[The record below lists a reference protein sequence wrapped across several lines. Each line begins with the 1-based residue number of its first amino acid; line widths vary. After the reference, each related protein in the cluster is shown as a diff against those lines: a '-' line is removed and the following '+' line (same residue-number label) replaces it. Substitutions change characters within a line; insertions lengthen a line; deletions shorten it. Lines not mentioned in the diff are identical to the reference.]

1 MKTLIPFLA
10 VLMAGCAQTGRGV
23 PTEQRI
29 ESALK
34 EAAATRTANADAIN
48 QALLPPLV
56 VEMPK
61 SEGKTAEQRFDIAV
75 NSAPASEVFAAITSG
90 SQWSIVVHP
99 AIQEIITLQLK
110 NVTVFE
116 ALDTVREIYG
126 YEYSVHGSRI
136 LIQPVGLQT
145 RIYQLNYLM
154 SQRDGRSE
162 TRVNSGAILGSPEA
176 PTGSSSANPGQSNAR
191 AMESSRVTTTAHN
204 NFWEDVAVSVKSIV
218 GTENG
223 RSVMVNSQAGVLVVR
238 AMPGELRAVNDFL
251 KTMQRVVARQV
262 MLEAKI
268 IEVQLRDGAESGVNW
283 SAFASGNN
291 HRLAGGVISPGA
303 ALTPS
308 GKIEGFTGRAPD
320 GSPLPNSALVANPAF
335 PGAIALASGAPGSLL
350 GLAFQTTNF
359 AALLSFLE
367 TQGDLHVL
375 SSPRIA
381 TLNNQKAV
389 LKVGTDEFF
398 VTGVTNNQTTSTLGT
413 TQNSPTITVQPF
425 FSGIAL
431 DVTPQID
438 ETGHIILHVHPS
450 VSSVVEKSKNIDLG
464 TAGNFKL
471 PLAMS
476 SINESDT
483 VVRVNDGNIVAIGGL
498 MKESSSRQRSGVPY
512 LSDIPIAGHLFKS
525 RSSATTKSELVIL
538 IKPTVILTDEDW
550 KKDVRNSGDRI
561 GDLERAALSR
571 PAK

>member
-1 MKTLIPFLA
+1 MKKFVVILA
-10 VLMAGCAQTGRGV
+10 TMLTACAHTGRGV

-34 EAAATRTANADAIN
+34 EAAAARTSNAEAIN

-75 NSAPASEVFAAITSG
+75 NNAPASEVFAAITSG
-90 SQWSIVVHP
+90 SAWSIVVHP
-99 AIQEIITLQLK
+99 SIKESIALQLK

-116 ALDTVREIYG
+116 ALDTVREMYG

-145 RIYQLNYLM
+145 RVYQLNYLM

-162 TRVNSGAILGSPEA
+162 TKV
-176 PTGSSSANPGQSNAR
+176 SSSALANDSSTDPASGKSTATNAR
-191 AMESSRVTTTAHN
+191 NTESSRVTTTN
-204 NFWEDVAVSVKSIV
+204 NNDFWGDVAVSVKSIV
-218 GTENG
+218 GTEAG

-238 AMPGELRAVNDFL
+238 AMPSELRAVNDFL
-251 KTMQRVVARQV
+251 RTMQRVVARQV

-268 IEVQLRDGAESGVNW
+268 IEVQLNDGAASGVNW
-283 SAFASGNN
+283 AAFGAGNN
-291 HRLAGGVISPGA
+291 HRAAGGVISPGA
-303 ALTPS
+303 ALSPNGTLN
-308 GKIEGFTGRAPD
+308 GFTGRGADAAP
-320 GSPLPNSALVANPAF
+320 LANSDFIANPAL
-335 PGAIALASGAPGSLL
+335 PGAIALGSGAPGSIL
-350 GLAFQTTNF
+350 GLAFQTKNF

-413 TQNSPTITVQPF
+413 TNSPTIKLQPF

-450 VSSVVEKSKNIDLG
+450 VSTVVEKSKNIDLG
-464 TAGNFKL
+464 LSGGTFRL
-471 PLAMS
+471 PLATS

-483 VVRVNDGNIVAIGGL
+483 VVRVSDGNIVAIGGL
-498 MKESSSRQRSGVPY
+498 MRETSVRQRSGIPG
-512 LSDIPIAGHLFKS
+512 LSDIPMAGQLFKS

-538 IKPTVILTDEDW
+538 IKPTVIMADEDW
-550 KKDVRNSGDRI
+550 KKDARNTDDRI
-561 GDLERAALSR
+561 GELERAAASR
-571 PAK
+571 PAR